1 MSKKTKLQFL
11 LVLLSLVMPLVM
23 FSQDIDPPPPY
34 EEIDPPPAAPIDDSI
49 TILVVAGLVFAAYY
63 FYKTNIK
70 MEEK

>member
-1 MSKKTKLQFL
+1 MSKKIKLQFL
-11 LVLLSLVMPLVM
+11 LVLLSLVTPLVM

-49 TILVVAGLVFAAYY
+49 AILVVAGLVFAAYY